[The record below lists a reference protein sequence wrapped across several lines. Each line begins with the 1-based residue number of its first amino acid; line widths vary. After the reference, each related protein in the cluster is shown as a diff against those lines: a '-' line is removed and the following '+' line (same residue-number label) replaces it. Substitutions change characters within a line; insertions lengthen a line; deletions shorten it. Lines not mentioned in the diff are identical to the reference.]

1 MGNLGIEV
9 KIISEEYIDI
19 KKIIIIGRWNRGT
32 EDIQAALQWVLAESK
47 WWVGSMCRIYERE

>member
-32 EDIQAALQWVLAESK
+32 EDIPGCPPMGFSRIK
-47 WWVGSMCRIYERE
+47 MVGGVNVSHLRA